1 MVSQFHRY
9 LFSLKNRFTSPAKV
23 IAGRGFSNNLKGGSG
38 SRSSIFMKL
47 LQELPG
53 GYDSLSR
60 ENARQAGD
68 MSVRPL
74 NQLELESYLR
84 AWLLSIGTNSGGMN
98 LTEMKYEM
106 KNIAEFLNEL
116 KAHYHMGNFSG
127 DDMARVV
134 RLIHEGSET
143 EARLQRRIAELEA
156 QKAEYVRIA
165 ESLTRQLA
173 STASPQEVSKIE
185 SDLEQIKA
193 ETTKL
198 EGDKDETMLHL
209 RNPKLDT
216 LDEEM
221 RSYVLA
227 ILTKLREQD
236 PVAYMQN
243 TLTDFLAKISTALDE
258 RNTSQDVSEIEE
270 GLTILRN
277 QLQEYL
283 GLLRNN
289 PSASA
294 AGIILKRQFDQT
306 SNPRINDLMLEIAS
320 TIFNIVKVKESVL
333 PDTARLRQMLQERMF
348 TAPENDAELVAFIC
362 DKVLQKYD
370 AQNQKIEQL
379 EAQVRKLSSE
389 VVKGQTEIQALEG
402 ENMAFRSAMVR
413 WINQLSTAK
422 DVHEQMSWA
431 TLIDRMNGLVSQM
444 DTQTKIMSETSSA
457 QSGGRPKPTVRDAIA
472 IFMQQI
478 IGAFKNYADGI
489 ASLNNPASTVPVGT
503 TKPEMAIRYSEAL
516 KSDIRAIQNDPA
528 VVPLVEL
535 YPNFGLDLSKWLEQ
549 IQGIVDNYNSMLD
562 KSVKF
567 YGVIES
573 IAALLG
579 QPVNENMQPI
589 IEGVKALQRGSNQLY
604 QTQMQQLKATNA
616 QLENEKQAL
625 SSSLLAYTS
634 MGSTQ
639 EIQDEL
645 NRIAQY
651 QSRIEEM
658 ARQISDL
665 QSQLKS
671 TESTVQ
677 QLTPSSSSIPP
688 VPPPTPLNSS
698 IYSESTIGPP
708 PSEPPSSYSIPSVPS
723 VPPPLPSVPP
733 PPLPSGSSEMGDAE
747 IVSGYK
753 TDIHLGVQA
762 LAKNTGVGFLDDLY
776 ELRALM
782 ADIYASPKISPLEKA
797 QLADYLNVEIVR
809 VLLYPKGIWPFSPD
823 NRLQTRRYY
832 IMLPIL
838 SRVGLAAAFNYMK
851 AHPED
856 KLTLDL
862 YEGYGKVILGTLKRV
877 NFLLSAFARL
887 SFNDVLYDDPTTIF
901 SKYNDLVEEVVREA
915 RPISLGSG
923 ATSTRARTPIL
934 LQRAFND
941 EYVKKMMKA
950 SLTYDLMDW
959 IRTLWFYCKND
970 LVGSFWQEKYLPF
983 VKETCQKI
991 ADVTTDVLESPK
1003 NMKLLVSKGFN
1014 PIEANKRIKI
1024 PYGYFYPL
1032 QIDPAY
1038 KNPGECF
1045 TI

>member
-23 IAGRGFSNNLKGGSG
+23 IAGRGFSSNLKGGSG

-134 RLIHEGSET
+134 RLIKEGSET

-156 QKAEYVRIA
+156 QKAEYVRIT

-173 STASPQEVSKIE
+173 STASPQEASKIE

-227 ILTKLREQD
+227 ILTKLREED
-236 PVAYMQN
+236 PLAYLQN
-243 TLTDFLAKISTALDE
+243 TLTDFLAKINTALDE

-270 GLTILRN
+270 GLMILRN

-294 AGIILKRQFDQT
+294 ASLILKRQFDQT
-306 SNPRINDLMLEIAS
+306 SNPKINDLMLEIAS

-348 TAPENDAELVAFIC
+348 TAPENDADLAAFIC
-362 DKVLQKYD
+362 DNVLQKYD
-370 AQNQKIEQL
+370 AQNQRIEEL
-379 EAQVRKLSSE
+379 EAQVRDLSSQ

-402 ENMAFRSAMVR
+402 ENMAFRTAVVR
-413 WINQLSTAK
+413 WINQLSAAK
-422 DVHEQMSWA
+422 DVHEKMSWA
-431 TLIDRMNGLVSQM
+431 TLIDRMNGLLSQL
-444 DTQTKIMSETSSA
+444 DTKTKTMFETSSA
-457 QSGGRPKPTVRDAIA
+457 QSGGQPEPSVRDAIS
-472 IFMQQI
+472 IFMAQI

-489 ASLNNPASTVPVGT
+489 ASLSDPATTVAAGT
-503 TKPEMAIRYSEAL
+503 TKAGMARHLSTVLYN
-516 KSDIRAIQNDPA
+516 DIRGIQNLPA
-528 VVPLVEL
+528 VIPLVQL
-535 YPNFGLDLSKWLEQ
+535 YPNFGLDLSTWLEQ
-549 IQGIVDNYNSMLD
+549 IQGIVENYNRVLD
-562 KSVKF
+562 KSVNF
-567 YGVIES
+567 YSVIEQ
-573 IAALLG
+573 IAGILG
-579 QPVNENMQPI
+579 KPVTNMQVI
-589 IEGVKALQRGSNQLY
+589 IDGVKELSKGSNELFKA
-604 QTQMQQLKATNA
+604 QMQQLQASLA
-616 QLENEKQAL
+616 QLQKENETMA
-625 SSSLLAYTS
+625 SSLSAYTS
-634 MGSTQ
+634 MGTTQ
-639 EIQDEL
+639 KIQEEL
-645 NRIAQY
+645 NRNAQ
-651 QSRIEEM
+651 QISRISELEQELS
-658 ARQISDL
+658 RL

-677 QLTPSSSSIPP
+677 RLTPSSSGVPP

-698 IYSESTIGPP
+698 IYDESTIGLP
-708 PSEPPSSYSIPSVPS
+708 PSNPPSSYSIPSVPS
-723 VPPPLPSVPP
+723 VPPP
-733 PPLPSGSSEMGDAE
+733 PLPSASSEMGDEE
-747 IVSGYK
+747 IAPGYK
-753 TDIHLGVQA
+753 KDIDLGVQA
-762 LAKNTGVGFLDDLY
+762 LAQNTGRRFLDDLY

-782 ADIYASPKISPLEKA
+782 ADIYATPKIRPLEKA
-797 QLADYLNVEIVR
+797 ELANHLNVEIVR

-856 KLTLDL
+856 KLTQDL

-887 SFNDVLYDDPTTIF
+887 SFSDLLYDDPTTIF
-901 SKYNDLVEEVVREA
+901 SKYNDLVEEVGREA
-915 RPISLGSG
+915 RAISLGSG

-934 LQRAFND
+934 LSRAFYD

-970 LVGSFWQEKYLPF
+970 LVGSFWQQKYLPF
-983 VKETCQKI
+983 IKETCQKI
-991 ADVTTDVLESPK
+991 AEVTTDVLESPK
-1003 NMKLLVSKGFN
+1003 NMMLLVSKGFN
-1014 PIEANKRIKI
+1014 PIEANKKIKI
-1024 PYGYFYPL
+1024 PYGYFYPF

-1038 KNPGECF
+1038 KNPVECF
-1045 TI
+1045 KI